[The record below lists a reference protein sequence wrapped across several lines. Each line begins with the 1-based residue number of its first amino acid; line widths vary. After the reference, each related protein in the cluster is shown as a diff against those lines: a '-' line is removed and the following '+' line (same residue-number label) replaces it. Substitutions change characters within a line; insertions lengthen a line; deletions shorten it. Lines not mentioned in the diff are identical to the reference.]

1 MPPGSIRDWK
11 TVLACL
17 VLVSLLVTTTVVLGH
32 DHGLGSDHTCE
43 VCHFGHMA
51 WTGSEIPLAFV
62 PEIFEEWRHPSEF
75 EQPPQDCVVS
85 NASSRAPPV
94 FIVLPA

>member
-1 MPPGSIRDWK
+1 MLRGCTRNWK

-17 VLVSLLVTTTVVLGH
+17 MLASLLVTTTVVLGH
-32 DHGLGSDHTCE
+32 DHGPGNDRNCD

-51 WTGSEIPLAFV
+51 WTGSCAPLAFV
-62 PEIFEEWRHPSEF
+62 PEVIEEWGHAAEPKQHQQE
-75 EQPPQDCVVS
+75 CVVS

-94 FIVLPA
+94 FIQLPA